1 MNVDTK
7 HRRIHHGNNIKR
19 LRDIL
24 GVKQEIIASELGWTQ
39 QFVSKLEQK
48 EQIDDET
55 LQKVADVLH
64 IPTDAIK
71 NFNDEATVTF
81 ITNTFNNQNSSDV
94 TNYGSMCTIN
104 PIEKIVELYER
115 LLKIEQEKSALL
127 GQCRKD

>member
-81 ITNTFNNQNSSDV
+81 ITNTFNNHDIV
-94 TNYGSMCTIN
+94 TSNFTCMSTIN

-115 LLKIEQEKSALL
+115 LLKTEQEKVFLL
-127 GQCRKD
+127 EGRLKD